1 MDPNSTLLCRLCLKQ
16 REDVVNVFDI
26 FQNVTIDFIL
36 KQYFWLQVSRNEGL
50 SEFLCQ
56 ICWNNTKTFHIFYEE
71 VELLQ
76 EVYWNSIGTAE
87 TNCYVEMI
95 KEEPIETEINF
106 DLNYVKNEDLKVEAE
121 VIATEMNEEGSGNV
135 ASCKQVEIDAIPTKD
150 VEKVKL
156 PGRRRTKNG
165 LEANNKIK
173 VKKDKKENSQNSY
186 EYRVN
191 NDYLDAQLHVYFDMK
206 CDICG
211 DPFETYRSAQK
222 HYRTAHNMKGYLIC
236 CGHKHHRRGRV
247 LDHIQ
252 FHLNPSIFSCDQ
264 CSRKFATK
272 KALTVHLEY
281 HEPLSSRPF
290 KCDLC
295 PRSFP
300 RETAL
305 NVHKDFLHCPVKC
318 VECDMSYPSKSRLS
332 THMKN
337 AHQPKVNATRVCDIC
352 AKFDLDNKWRK
363 VGSTYSNEKT
373 SSDLDS
379 DSESCPDLDSQNSLP
394 KQSTSTEEPLVVGAE
409 ANLLAASGIDKSK
422 LKLNVIFLAAIKR
435 DPFIV
440 ATTKKRN
447 FVPKW
452 CTDFPWLSYNE
463 HRWSNMFNVH

>member
-352 AKFDLDNKWRK
+352 AK
-363 VGSTYSNEKT
+363 V
-373 SSDLDS
+373 
-379 DSESCPDLDSQNSLP
+379 
-394 KQSTSTEEPLVVGAE
+394 
-409 ANLLAASGIDKSK
+409 
-422 LKLNVIFLAAIKR
+422 
-435 DPFIV
+435 
-440 ATTKKRN
+440 
-447 FVPKW
+447 FV
-452 CTDFPWLSYNE
+452 
-463 HRWSNMFNVH
+463 